1 MEHKRTSE
9 SQFGRRVNK
18 NLAVYQ
24 TIDYAHNMNKLPIPL
39 ELTSGVHVETMV
51 GQMLGTQQVQ
61 HMLQMILDQ

>member
-1 MEHKRTSE
+1 
-9 SQFGRRVNK
+9 
-18 NLAVYQ
+18 
-24 TIDYAHNMNKLPIPL
+24 MNKLPIPL